1 MKSDIKIIRA
11 YWGDSE
17 KLKNEIPPLPIYDN
31 QIVYV
36 WGENN
41 DKFLRSRGFKT
52 RIVTDDD
59 PCKIDHKNSLIRKLI
74 AIKMALDEFHEIM
87 FIDWDCYILRELDDS
102 FYKYISDKP
111 TQIPLYAH
119 LSNPID
125 GIEEFYVNCEPEHVE
140 FKNEANR
147 YILKYSWKSDDM
159 CILPNFG
166 FFYSREIS
174 IGREL
179 LRIAVENDLKGCADE
194 AAMFIYANC
203 DLEEYIKRYHPIFVN
218 GVSDIMT
225 STNFK
230 ISEIQKRFNSRIK
243 DVLNMDPYLEHM

>member
-11 YWGDSE
+11 YWGDSK
-17 KLKNEIPPLPIYDN
+17 KLRDEIPPLPIYDN

-41 DKFLRSRGFKT
+41 DKFLRDRGFET
-52 RIVTDDD
+52 RIVTEED

-74 AIKMALDEFHEIM
+74 AIKMSLEEFHEIM

-125 GIEEFYVNCEPEHVE
+125 GIEEFYVNRELEHVE
-140 FKNEANR
+140 FKNETNK
-147 YILKYSWKSDDM
+147 YILEYSWKCDDM

-166 FFYSREIS
+166 FFYSREIH

-179 LRIAVENDLKGCADE
+179 LRIALENDLKGCADE

-203 DLEEYIKRYHPIFVN
+203 DLVEYIERYHPNFVN

-230 ISEIQKRFNSRIK
+230 ISEIQKGFNNRIK
-243 DVLNMDPYLEHM
+243 EILNMDLYLEHM